1 MGNIT
6 GRGEADHG
14 GQRGIKRKREANEEQ
29 EISEHSDVL
38 NTPKRLKSNF
48 SLYFAQQH
56 RSFTQLICHGYIL
69 LPQLLRYSANIND
82 HRFAYCVNIDHGPQQ
97 TLKATKLGQIESYIS
112 RMPRY

>member
-6 GRGEADHG
+6 GRREADDG
-14 GQRGIKRKREANEEQ
+14 GERGIKRKREANEEQ

-69 LPQLLRYSANIND
+69 LPQLLRYSVDINEGLD
-82 HRFAYCVNIDHGPQQ
+82 GGSSKSRYGPKSAPLS
-97 TLKATKLGQIESYIS
+97 T
-112 RMPRY
+112 P